1 MEREAHATTINMVL
15 QHVVS
20 SSHFLFHHIGEGDQF
35 LGWIRDPYEQI
46 GVSPTAPLG
55 FGKQA
60 RQTVGTG
67 TKCVTRPCNKLSGLI
82 VSIH

>member
-1 MEREAHATTINMVL
+1 MSSRYQNKYGLGSCNTWCRSFYVTISVKEIN
-15 QHVVS
+15 
-20 SSHFLFHHIGEGDQF
+20 I

-46 GVSPTAPLG
+46 GASPTAPLG

-60 RQTVGTG
+60 RQTVGAG
-67 TKCVTRPCNKLSGLI
+67 TKCVTRPSNKLSGLI